1 MFFYKKLDHVM
12 EYSILFLAIVNFSC
26 GTQSSDKKWALT
38 MPEVDEREFTAA
50 PAPEWSALFL
60 RKSG

>member
-1 MFFYKKLDHVM
+1 M